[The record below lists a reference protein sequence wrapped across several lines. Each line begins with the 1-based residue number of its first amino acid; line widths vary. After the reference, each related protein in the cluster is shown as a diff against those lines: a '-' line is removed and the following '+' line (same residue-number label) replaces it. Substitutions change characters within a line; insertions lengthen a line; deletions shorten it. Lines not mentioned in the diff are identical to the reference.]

1 MHHFFWDAL
10 YYLPVNMPGHAPAH
24 ARAMIA
30 TILASHH
37 DKFAIIDNGAGSLST
52 MLKVKQVTTTF
63 GEDS

>member
-1 MHHFFWDAL
+1 MAD
-10 YYLPVNMPGHAPAH
+10 YYYYYHYSPVNTPVHGPAY
-24 ARAMIA
+24 A

-52 MLKVKQVTTTF
+52 MLKVKQVTTTC